1 MKVNVIRT
9 TDEPRNVQII
19 RDLLEAIPDEDC
31 ATLDLID
38 ETPHLV
44 IRRMKNG
51 MTDEVSLP
59 LVPKWLN
66 EPELAGKLAIA
77 AATFV
82 VCLYGTEKGGQG
94 SCASGPTSE
103 Y

>member
-1 MKVNVIRT
+1 MKVHVIKT
-9 TDEPRNVQII
+9 TGEPRNLKII
-19 RDLLEAIPDEDC
+19 HDLLAAIPDEDC

-44 IRRMKNG
+44 IRRMKND

-59 LVPKWLN
+59 LVPEWLN

-77 AATFV
+77 TATFV
-82 VCLYGTEKGGQG
+82 VCLYGTEMK
-94 SCASGPTSE
+94 C
-103 Y
+103 